1 MKISLKNITKYYDK
15 KVLDDI
21 SIEIEGYSS
30 VAIIGLRGCG
40 KSTLLR
46 LISGIEFPQEGEI
59 QINDWK
65 VTKDNIEEYQNHLG
79 FVFQKHNL
87 FPHLTLKKNITV
99 ILEKV
104 KGQQKEEAEKRAE
117 ELLDMLHLHDEMNKR
132 PAKVSGGQAQRASI
146 ARALSTRPSLLIL
159 DEPTASLDPIL
170 THEVLMEIKHLKSLG
185 KDFIF
190 VTHELNFVKNFA
202 DYVIFIDEGK
212 ITAHGEVGILSN
224 PSTDKLKAFMKNA
237 SYTEE

>member
-1 MKISLKNITKYYDK
+1 MKISIKNVTKYYDK

-21 SIEIEGYSS
+21 SIDIDGYSA
-30 VAIIGLRGCG
+30 VAIIGLSGCG

-46 LISGIEFPQEGEI
+46 LISGIEFPQAGEI
-59 QINDWK
+59 QINEWK
-65 VTKDNIEEYQNHLG
+65 STRETKREYQNQLG

-87 FPHLTLKKNITV
+87 FPHLTLKQNITV

-104 KGQQKEEAEKRAE
+104 KGQSKEEAEARAE
-117 ELLDMLHLHDEMNKR
+117 ELLNMLHLHDEMDKK

-146 ARALSTRPSLLIL
+146 ARALSTKPSLLIM

-170 THEVLMEIKHLKSLG
+170 THEVLMEIKHLKSMG

-212 ITAHGEVGILSN
+212 IAEHGETDILIN
-224 PSTDKLKAFMKNA
+224 PSTDKLKAFMKNV
-237 SYTEE
+237 SYD

>member
-1 MKISLKNITKYYDK
+1 MKISLRNITKYYDK

-21 SIEIEGYSS
+21 SIEIDGYSS
-30 VAIIGLRGCG
+30 VAIIGLSGCG

-46 LISGIEFPQEGEI
+46 LISGIEFPQTGEI
-59 QINDWK
+59 QINEWK
-65 VTKDNIEEYQNHLG
+65 VTKENIKEYQNHLG

-104 KGQQKEEAEKRAE
+104 KGHSKEEAEQRAE
-117 ELLDMLHLHDEMNKR
+117 ELLTMLHLSDEMNKR
-132 PAKVSGGQAQRASI
+132 PANVSGGQAQRASI
-146 ARALSTRPSLLIL
+146 ARALSTKPSLLIL

-170 THEVLMEIKHLKSLG
+170 THEVLMEIKHLKSMG

-202 DYVIFIDEGK
+202 DYVIFIDSGK
-212 ITAHGEVGILSN
+212 IEEHGEVSILSN
-224 PSTDKLKAFMKNA
+224 PSTNKLKAFMKNE
-237 SYTEE
+237 SYDQE